1 MEKYLWV
8 ISYLGYFGLAT
19 HLKKNIFK
27 ADILIQ
33 KIDLISYVV

>member
-1 MEKYLWV
+1 M
-8 ISYLGYFGLAT
+8 SYILPWLLYFGSAT

>member
-1 MEKYLWV
+1 MSYILPWLLW
-8 ISYLGYFGLAT
+8 LGNSF
-19 HLKKNIFK
+19 KKNIFK